1 MRVLI
6 VLLLGQIRL
15 NLAQVEQL
23 SRELESQGQRLLQLL
38 AILFQAFSVQ
48 VLNIHNFLL
57 IFVLSLLKLFV
68 PMLVELLVLL
78 NVSSLAL
85 FSLLLVI
92 EEHFLHFK
100 VVLLLFQLSN
110 SVLGHLSLY
119 TQSKHKQI

>member
-23 SRELESQGQRLLQLL
+23 SRELESQGQRLFQLL

>member
-15 NLAQVEQL
+15 DLAQVEQL
-23 SRELESQGQRLLQLL
+23 SRELESQGQRLFQLL